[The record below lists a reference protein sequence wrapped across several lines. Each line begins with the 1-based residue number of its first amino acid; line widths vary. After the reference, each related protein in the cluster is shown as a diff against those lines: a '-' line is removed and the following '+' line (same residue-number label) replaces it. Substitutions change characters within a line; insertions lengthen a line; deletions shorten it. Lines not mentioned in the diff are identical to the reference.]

1 MKKTIT
7 LLLTLLIIFGT
18 VFTTF
23 VFAYDEDEDEGY
35 KIYETKH
42 YVYTIKDGKA
52 IIGYYK
58 GKQSTVK
65 VPSKIEGKL
74 VVGFGRY
81 PDVEMGYRTGGFF
94 NNKYVK
100 KIVFP
105 KSIKNIYEMSVGKCK
120 NLKSVI
126 IKSKIKEISDYLFY
140 KCSKLKKVSL
150 PSTIKVIGDEAFRN
164 TGLKGNFT
172 VGKNV
177 KQLYGDSFQGT
188 KITKFSVAK
197 GNRYFSSKDG
207 VLYNKDKTKLIC
219 YPCAKSAK
227 TFKTPKKT
235 KRISLLSF
243 KGIRKLKTVYISN
256 NTQNIETHAF
266 MDCPKLSK
274 IVIDTN
280 NSIVIEEDAF
290 MGCNKISKL
299 LLKTDKNITIGT
311 RAFDDCPLINVITIP
326 KNVLKIGK
334 NAFGYKW
341 KKSGNSYKHVRIKGF
356 TIKGYKG
363 TAAEKYAK
371 KNKFKFVALKK

>member
-1 MKKTIT
+1 MKRI
-7 LLLTLLIIFGT
+7 LSMILTLSIVLTTLSIFC
-18 VFTTF
+18 VS
-23 VFAYDEDEDEGY
+23 AY
-35 KIYETKH
+35 KIKNVKEFDYYIKMGK
-42 YVYTIKDGKA
+42 VQICAYTGKKA
-52 IIGYYK
+52 
-58 GKQSTVK
+58 SVE
-65 VPSKIEGKL
+65 VPSKIEGKS

-81 PDVEMGYRTGGFF
+81 PNVEMGYRTGGFF

-140 KCSKLKKVSL
+140 KCSKLKKISL

-197 GNRYFSSKDG
+197 GNRYFSSKKG
-207 VLYNKDKTKLIC
+207 VLYNIDKTKLIC

-227 TFKTPKKT
+227 SFKTPKKT
-235 KRISLLSF
+235 KKICLLSF
-243 KGIRKLKTVYISN
+243 TGIRKLKTVYISN
-256 NTQNIETHAF
+256 NTQNIEIHAF

-299 LLKTDKNITIGT
+299 LFKTDKNITIGT

-341 KKSGNSYKHVRIKGF
+341 KKSGNSYKHIRIKGF

-363 TAAEKYAK
+363 TAAEKYATD
-371 KNKFKFVALKK
+371 NGFKFVALD